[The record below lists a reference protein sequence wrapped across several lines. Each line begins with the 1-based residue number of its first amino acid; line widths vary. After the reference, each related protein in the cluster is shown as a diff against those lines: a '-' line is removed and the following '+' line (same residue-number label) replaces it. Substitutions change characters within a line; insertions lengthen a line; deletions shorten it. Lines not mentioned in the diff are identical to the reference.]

1 VEGPRNIRLQ
11 KLEQK
16 EVLKVAVA
24 RIQKKGMVARFQGA
38 AEISNCRSLSEGL
51 EFLAENGTSV
61 ASFTPE
67 ELSLMVKKAVK
78 AHGVRK
84 FVLLVDSKTD
94 KNFMDAFVINPSI
107 ITKFWDD
114 LLSLNATGKSGNFEL
129 CLRDT
134 KNSRLYLNL
143 YSDKINNFISKK
155 NIIYAEGVNKG
166 QKAES
171 ACFPNNGKKKN
182 RLVDGYMIK
191 KTKSGKSY
199 RFSVQL
205 KCSSNRANTNGIVK
219 F

>member
-1 VEGPRNIRLQ
+1 MGVIRFQ
-11 KLEQK
+11 KS
-16 EVLKVAVA
+16 
-24 RIQKKGMVARFQGA
+24 GMVARFQGV
-38 AEISNCRSLSEGL
+38 EVTSNCTSLATGI
-51 EFLAENGTSV
+51 EFMGENGIVV

-67 ELSLMVKKAVK
+67 ELSLMVKKAIK

-84 FVLLVDSKTD
+84 FVLLVDSRTNK
-94 KNFMDAFVINPSI
+94 KFMDGFVISPSVI
-107 ITKFWDD
+107 VKFWDD

-134 KNSRLYLNL
+134 RHSRLFLNL
-143 YSDKINNFISKK
+143 YGDKIQNFISKTQ
-155 NIIYAEGVNKG
+155 IVDAEGVN
-166 QKAES
+166 
-171 ACFPNNGKKKN
+171 NGKKAEEALFPNTTRKKN
-182 RLVDGYMIK
+182 NLVDGYLLK